1 MEKELAER
9 TNDYDAKVLAGAD
22 RALLNPIGYHIAWLR
37 SMLEMA
43 SLAPLPDSIEGEIW
57 AARLGDTA
65 IVGTPGE
72 LFTEIGAEVRR
83 RSPFAT
89 TIFAGYCQGVLGYV
103 STPEEYQFGG
113 YEPTVAQRGYGHP
126 APFSPQA
133 SRILIEESVAL
144 LESLKTK

>member
-1 MEKELAER
+1 
-9 TNDYDAKVLAGAD
+9 
-22 RALLNPIGYHIAWLR
+22 
-37 SMLEMA
+37 MLEMA
-43 SLAPLPDSIEGEIW
+43 ALAPLPDSVEGEIW
-57 AARLGDTA
+57 VARFGDTA

-126 APFSPQA
+126 APFSPDA
-133 SRILIEESVAL
+133 SRMLIEESVAL
-144 LESLKTK
+144 LELLKTK

>member
-1 MEKELAER
+1 
-9 TNDYDAKVLAGAD
+9 
-22 RALLNPIGYHIAWLR
+22 
-37 SMLEMA
+37 MA
-43 SLAPLPDSIEGEIW
+43 ALAPLPETVEGEIW

-72 LFTEIGAEVRR
+72 LFSEIGAEVRR
-83 RSPFAT
+83 RSPFDT

-126 APFSPQA
+126 APFSPAA
-133 SRILIEESVAL
+133 SRILIEESILL
-144 LESLKTK
+144 LESMRAQSV